1 METIATVTSAISLIF
16 MFASLITVFMMV
28 GADRNGDDTL
38 RLVKTNQIFVG
49 IALLAAISTMFL
61 DIVLGDNFGVIIDTL
76 LIVVI
81 VANFY
86 MSEMRKQILLQRP

>member
-1 METIATVTSAISLIF
+1 METIATATSAISLIF
-16 MFASLITVFMMV
+16 MFASLVTVFMMV
-28 GADRNGDDTL
+28 GADRNGDNTL

-61 DIVLGDNFGVIIDTL
+61 DITLGDSFGVIIDTL

-86 MSEMRKQILLQRP
+86 MSEMRKQIHLQRL

>member
-16 MFASLITVFMMV
+16 MFASVITVFMMV

-38 RLVKTNQIFVG
+38 RLVKRNQIFVG

-61 DIVLGDNFGVIIDTL
+61 DIALGDNIGMIIDTL

-86 MSEMRKQILLQRP
+86 MSEIRKRIRLQRL

>member
-38 RLVKTNQIFVG
+38 RLVKKNQIFVG

-61 DIVLGDNFGVIIDTL
+61 DIALGDNFGVIIDTL

-81 VANFY
+81 VTNFY
-86 MSEMRKQILLQRP
+86 MSEMRKRIRL

>member
-61 DIVLGDNFGVIIDTL
+61 DIALGDSFGVIIDTL

-86 MSEMRKQILLQRP
+86 MSEMRKKIRLQRL

>member
-38 RLVKTNQIFVG
+38 RLVKTNQIFVS
-49 IALLAAISTMFL
+49 IALLAAISTIFL

-86 MSEMRKQILLQRP
+86 MSEMRKKIRLQRL